1 VKLWLAA
8 LVFTVLLP
16 GCATAQS
23 RVPDVRPEWRCSSRT
38 NTDGI
43 DVMAI
48 RTLDAQGQ
56 QLDAEVQWSIGG
68 FDTGRLSLMALQRI
82 RGAGDPPAQPRE
94 ILVSWSGFPDRL
106 QRERLLIVLHASD
119 EPQNALDGVAMIPYV
134 NGLIGAAIS
143 WQGVR
148 ALARNSPSA
157 QLTLLDPRGHP
168 VRSTPVDLSRL
179 SGIVERAHAA
189 LDDSRAKAAK
199 FRKRC
204 EQVTR

>member
-1 VKLWLAA
+1 
-8 LVFTVLLP
+8 
-16 GCATAQS
+16 
-23 RVPDVRPEWRCSSRT
+23 
-38 NTDGI
+38 
-43 DVMAI
+43 MAI
-48 RTLDAQGQ
+48 RTLDARGQ

-68 FDTGRLSLMALQRI
+68 FDGGRLSLMALQQI

-94 ILVSWSGFPDRL
+94 ILVSWSGFPERL
-106 QRERLLIVLHASD
+106 QRDRLLIVLHASD
-119 EPQNALDGVAMIPYV
+119 EPPNVLDGVAMIPYV

-168 VRSTPVDLSRL
+168 VRSAPVDLTRL
-179 SGIVERAHAA
+179 SGIVERTHSA
-189 LDDSRAKAAK
+189 LDDSRAKATNFK
-199 FRKRC
+199 KRC

>member
-1 VKLWLAA
+1 
-8 LVFTVLLP
+8 
-16 GCATAQS
+16 
-23 RVPDVRPEWRCSSRT
+23 
-38 NTDGI
+38 
-43 DVMAI
+43 MAI

-68 FDTGRLSLMALQRI
+68 FDGGRLSLMALQQI

-94 ILVSWSGFPDRL
+94 ILVSWSGFRDRL
-106 QRERLLIVLHASD
+106 QRQRLLIVLHASD
-119 EPQNALDGVAMIPYV
+119 EPPNALDGVAMIPYV

-148 ALARNSPSA
+148 ALARNFPSS
-157 QLTLLDPRGHP
+157 QMTLLDARGHSI
-168 VRSTPVDLSRL
+168 RSAPVDLTRL

-189 LDDSRAKAAK
+189 LDDSRAKVANFK
-199 FRKRC
+199 KHC